1 MLGSADTRTISFM
14 PTALPG
20 FEGIKRYWN
29 REQSLSTAKVLPGEY
44 YVTVSREM
52 ITTVLGSCVSACI
65 CDPLIGIGGM
75 NHFMLPRNN
84 GNYNGCWNDTM
95 VNAAA
100 RYGNY
105 AMEHM
110 INEIIKHGG
119 RREYLEIKIFGGGK
133 VLTSMTDVGRSNIEF
148 VMDYLQTEGFS
159 IAAKD
164 VGGIFPRK
172 VNYYPQ
178 SGKVWIKKLKS
189 THNNAI
195 VYQEQRYMEDIEN
208 QPVGGEVDLF

>member
-29 REQSLSTAKVLPGEY
+29 REQSLPTAKILPGEY

-84 GNYNGCWNDTM
+84 ANYNGYWKDTM
-95 VNAAA
+95 VNAAS

-105 AMEHM
+105 AVEHM
-110 INEIIKHGG
+110 INEIINHGG

-133 VLTSMTDVGRSNIEF
+133 VLTSMIDVGRSNIEF

-159 IAAKD
+159 IAAKE

-189 THNNAI
+189 IHNNAI
-195 VYQEQRYMEDIEN
+195 VYQE
-208 QPVGGEVDLF
+208 